1 MKRWLRGIGMLVAI
15 VGSIVFIGYVMS
27 TLDVDSLRAHL
38 TARSLLAL
46 GAATLLYASLVPLG
60 ALAWQRMLVAL
71 GHREHLLPLL
81 AIFATTQAGKYLP
94 GNIGHHVGRVGLS
107 LTQGIPLVILVAS
120 MAYEVCLLLL
130 AGLFTAFGAGAL
142 SGPGLQALL
151 QLGNGNYG
159 VIVAACVVALGLA
172 AVPLLS
178 QLLPRLTALLVRRRG
193 GPEATPTALPK
204 GVMLQVILLYVGA
217 MLLMGAGLLVLSLGL
232 FPAMPVDY
240 PLLTAALALAW
251 VVGFV
256 TPGAPAGLGVRE
268 ALLLLLLSHGM
279 GAANASLLI
288 LALRIATT
296 LGDMLCFAL
305 GLAVMPRTRASR
317 KARAKPSA
325 MPGRDGQDSL
335 R

>member
-1 MKRWLRGIGMLVAI
+1 MKRWLRRTGMLIAI
-15 VGSIVFIGYVMS
+15 LGSVFFIGYVMS
-27 TLDVDSLRAHL
+27 TLNVESLRAHL

-46 GAATLLYASLVPLG
+46 GAATVLYASLVPLG
-60 ALAWQRMLVAL
+60 ALAWQRMVVAL
-71 GHREHLLPLL
+71 GHQERLLPLL

-107 LTQGIPLVILVAS
+107 LARGIPLVIIVVS

-130 AGLFTAFGAGAL
+130 AGLFTALGAGAL

-151 QLGNGNYG
+151 QLGNGNSG
-159 VIVAACVVALGLA
+159 VIVAACVAALGLA
-172 AVPLLS
+172 ALPLLS
-178 QLLPRLTALLVRRRG
+178 RVLPRLAALLVRRDGR
-193 GPEATPTALPK
+193 PDIAPTALP
-204 GVMLQVILLYVGA
+204 VRVLLQVIMLYIAA
-217 MLLMGAGLLVLSLGL
+217 MLLMGAGSLVLSLGL
-232 FPAMPVDY
+232 FPAVPVDY
-240 PLLTAALALAW
+240 PMLAAALALAW

-296 LGDMLCFAL
+296 LGDMLCFAF
-305 GLAVMPRTRASR
+305 GLAVMPHTRESR
-317 KARAKPSA
+317 QAEARGTTAPHHGEQG
-325 MPGRDGQDSL
+325 PL
-335 R
+335 

>member
-1 MKRWLRGIGMLVAI
+1 MKRWLRRTGMLIAI
-15 VGSIVFIGYVMS
+15 LGSVFFIGYVVS
-27 TLDVDSLRAHL
+27 TLNVESLRAHL
-38 TARSLLAL
+38 TTRSLLAL
-46 GAATLLYASLVPLG
+46 GAATILYASVVPLG
-60 ALAWQRMLVAL
+60 ALAWQRMVVAL
-71 GHREHLLPLL
+71 GHRERLLPLL

-107 LTQGIPLVILVAS
+107 LARGIPLVIIVVS

-130 AGLFTAFGAGAL
+130 AGLFTALGAGAL

-151 QLGNGNYG
+151 QLGNGSSG
-159 VIVAACVVALGLA
+159 VIVAACVAALGLA

-178 QLLPRLTALLVRRRG
+178 RVLPRLAALLVRRG
-193 GPEATPTALPK
+193 GRPDIAPTALP
-204 GVMLQVILLYVGA
+204 VRVLLQVIMLYIAA

-232 FPAMPVDY
+232 FPAAPVDY
-240 PLLTAALALAW
+240 PMLTAALALAW

-296 LGDMLCFAL
+296 LGDMLCFAF
-305 GLAVMPRTRASR
+305 GLAVMPHTRGSR
-317 KARAKPSA
+317 QAESRGATAPHRGEQG
-325 MPGRDGQDSL
+325 PP
-335 R
+335 

>member
-1 MKRWLRGIGMLVAI
+1 MNSWLRRAGLLLAI
-15 VGSIVFIGYVMS
+15 LGSVVFIGYVMS
-27 TLDVDSLRAHL
+27 TLDVHSLRAHL
-38 TARSLLAL
+38 KARTLLAL
-46 GAATLLYASLVPLG
+46 VAATLLYASLVPLG
-60 ALAWQRMLVAL
+60 ALAWHRMVVAL
-71 GHREHLLPLL
+71 GYSERLPPLL

-107 LTQGIPLVILVAS
+107 LARGIPLVVIVAS

-142 SGPGLQALL
+142 SGPGLQMLL
-151 QLGNGNYG
+151 QIGNGSTG
-159 VIVAACVVALGLA
+159 LIVAGGLAALGLA

-178 QLLPRLTALLVRRRG
+178 RLLPWLTAFLVRRRG
-193 GPEATPTALPK
+193 GPETTPTALPTR
-204 GVMLQVILLYVGA
+204 VMLQVIALYVGA

-232 FPAMPVDY
+232 FPGMPVDY

-268 ALLLLLLSHGM
+268 ALLLLLLSHAM
-279 GAANASLLI
+279 GTANASLLI

-305 GLAVMPRTRASR
+305 GLAMMPRTRGVRQAEATGSP
-317 KARAKPSA
+317 KPHHDDHD
-325 MPGRDGQDSL
+325 PTR
-335 R
+335 